1 MLRAGNSA
9 RTGGARLASPVPDPR
24 DVDLQR
30 GASLAMTETPLVH
43 LGLLNKAENAALVRH
58 VLGAVGR
65 AIGLD
70 EGLLADV
77 KTAVSEAC
85 SNVVLHAYQGA
96 SGPLEVTIA
105 VHAADLAHAAGLT
118 VVVRDRGGGIK
129 PHRVD
134 EEQGVLGVGLSL
146 IQALTDKVEFSGAR
160 GEGTEVRMSFHAA
173 PRDGAEALPAEVHP
187 MLDGHAPLPAGET
200 VVAVSLG
207 SLAAPVLGAVVA
219 VLATRADFSL
229 DRLADAQLITDTVAA
244 HADGTIPGRYL
255 NLGVDSAEGGL
266 ELRLGPL
273 VDGGAARLVRSTTR
287 GAIRPLEVLAS
298 SLSTERAGGAEY
310 LTLSLLA

>member
-1 MLRAGNSA
+1 MLHPGNGA
-9 RTGGARLASPVPDPR
+9 RTGGARLARRVPNARDAAALHPR
-24 DVDLQR
+24 
-30 GASLAMTETPLVH
+30 ASLSMTETRVVH
-43 LGLLNKAENAALVRH
+43 LGLLNKAENGALVRH

-65 AIGLD
+65 AAALD

-96 SGPLEVTIA
+96 PGPLEVTIA
-105 VHAADLAHAAGLT
+105 VHAAGLT

-134 EEQGVLGVGLSL
+134 EERGVLGVGLSL

-160 GEGTEVRMSFHAA
+160 GEGTEVRMSFHAD
-173 PRDGAEALPAEVHP
+173 PRDDDEAPPAVVHG
-187 MLDGHAPLPAGET
+187 MLDGQTPTPAGET

-219 VLATRADFSL
+219 VLASRADFSL
-229 DRLADAQLITDTVAA
+229 DRLADAQLITDTIAA

-255 NLGVDSAEGGL
+255 TLGVDTAERGL

-273 VDGGAARLVRSTTR
+273 VDGGAARLIGSTALGT
-287 GAIRPLEVLAS
+287 IRPLEVLAS
-298 SLSTERAGGAEY
+298 ELTTERSEEAEY
-310 LTLSLLA
+310 LALSLRA